1 MTAAADHQHPQQTTP
16 AARKTR
22 GNASKPPKP
31 TRAARGTRPPV
42 DEDARQQRLEEFH
55 TRLSE
60 SVLSMT
66 TGTAWADWLK
76 TAARFHHYSF
86 RNTVAIWA
94 QRPEATQVAGYRVWQ
109 SMGRHV
115 RQGERGIQ
123 ILAPVTRRQDDPAG
137 DTSGRS
143 GDGEAAAGP
152 VSRAGVED
160 VPVRATSARR
170 RVVGY
175 RITHVF
181 DIAQTDLIPGATDTF
196 AVVEPAL
203 LTGPAPQHLWDG
215 LARQV
220 AEAGYQLAV
229 EPLPGGANGRTHFVD
244 RVVTVTPELEPAQQS
259 KTLSHEMAHVS
270 LHEPETVAARAD
282 SPVPVCRGRIE
293 VEAES
298 VAYLIASAHHLD
310 SSAFSFA
317 YIAGWAQGV
326 GEGVEQVM
334 AETATRV
341 LGAAHQILD
350 RLDRDNPAPLP
361 VAEDAVPFEL
371 QGPAHPP
378 RGAPVNA
385 PANAPVSAAAVP
397 PVDPSRHPVVPRGST
412 ATLGVDR

>member
-1 MTAAADHQHPQQTTP
+1 
-16 AARKTR
+16 
-22 GNASKPPKP
+22 
-31 TRAARGTRPPV
+31 
-42 DEDARQQRLEEFH
+42 
-55 TRLSE
+55 
-60 SVLSMT
+60 MT

-109 SMGRHV
+109 SMGRQV
-115 RQGERGIQ
+115 RKGERGIE

-137 DTSGRS
+137 DSS

-160 VPVRATSARR
+160 VPAGATSARR

-181 DIAQTDLIPGATDTF
+181 DIAQTDLIPGVADTF

-244 RVVTVTPELEPAQQS
+244 RVVTVTPELEPAQKS
-259 KTLSHEMAHVS
+259 KTLSHEMAHVT

-298 VAYLIASAHHLD
+298 VAYLIASAQHLD

-326 GEGVEQVM
+326 GGGVERVM

-371 QGPAHPP
+371 PGPAPAP
-378 RGAPVNA
+378 RGAPVTA
-385 PANAPVSAAAVP
+385 PGNAAAVP
-397 PVDPSRHPVVPRGST
+397 PFEPSRHPVIPRGST